1 MALGKWSPIQA
12 CFVWSQV
19 WLQTELA
26 YTKFCYQLI
35 IAIKKSF
42 KICGQAFSVFKVE
55 TLDTRDYF
63 ASGKN
68 EKIHP
73 RACMHN
79 GVRVLSNYT

>member
-1 MALGKWSPIQA
+1 M
-12 CFVWSQV
+12 
-19 WLQTELA
+19 
-26 YTKFCYQLI
+26 
-35 IAIKKSF
+35 
-42 KICGQAFSVFKVE
+42 CGQAFSVFKVE
-55 TLDTRDYF
+55 TLDMRDYF